1 MGAATA
7 ANGMKLGA
15 MLTLGPLGL
24 VGGVQ
29 ACKMYRNWTASEEDN
44 LRAHDA
50 GATRK
55 ESVAKR
61 MTAGAN
67 GPVAH
72 FNAQYLEKQ
81 LKTNSAL
88 RDHADDVRMA
98 HAQATGLKTPSTS
111 SNTKTPQG
119 TSAKDS
125 IAKLKAPSAK

>member
-1 MGAATA
+1 MAAA
-7 ANGMKLGA
+7 ANGLKLGC

-61 MTAGAN
+61 MIAGAN
-67 GPVAH
+67 GPVSH

-88 RDHADDVRMA
+88 RDHADDIREA
-98 HAQATGLKTPSTS
+98 HAKATGLKSPSCGV
-111 SNTKTPQG
+111 TKTPQG

-125 IAKLKAPSAK
+125 

>member
-1 MGAATA
+1 MAQLG
-7 ANGMKLGA
+7 NGLKLGT

-24 VGGVQ
+24 VGGIQ

-61 MTAGAN
+61 MTAGAHP
-67 GPVAH
+67 PVAY
-72 FNAQYLEKQ
+72 FNAKYLEKH

-88 RDHADDVRMA
+88 RDHKDEIRAA
-98 HAQATGLKTPSTS
+98 HKRANGVQ
-111 SNTKTPQG
+111 
-119 TSAKDS
+119 
-125 IAKLKAPSAK
+125 

>member
-1 MGAATA
+1 MGTRAMAAVG
-7 ANGMKLGA
+7 NGAKLGC

-24 VGGVQ
+24 VGGIQ
-29 ACKMYRNWTASEEDN
+29 AAKMWRNWTASEEDN

-72 FNAQYLEKQ
+72 FNAKYLEKQ

-88 RDHADDVRMA
+88 RDHADEIRNA
-98 HAQATGLKTPSTS
+98 HAKANG
-111 SNTKTPQG
+111 
-119 TSAKDS
+119 
-125 IAKLKAPSAK
+125 LKAPSNTAKA